1 VTDGNGVPPPGTA
14 EKSLGDIVGEVSEKA
29 TLLVREEIELAKAE
43 VVEKVSSLIKG
54 AVVGIAAGIF
64 AVFALIY
71 LLHGAAF
78 IIWDALSESG
88 TTIWLGYFIV
98 GGGLLLLGGLA
109 GFIAARAFK
118 KGAPP
123 TPQLAIEEAKRTKAE
138 IEEAR
143 R

>member
-1 VTDGNGVPPPGTA
+1 VTDGNGVPPGSA
-14 EKSLGDIVGEVSEKA
+14 EKSLGDIVGEVTEKA

-43 VVEKVSSLIKG
+43 VIEKVTSLVKG
-54 AVVGIAAGIF
+54 AVVGLAAGIF

-71 LLHGAAF
+71 LLHAAAYGA
-78 IIWDALSESG
+78 WDILDSSDN
-88 TTIWLGYFIV
+88 IWLGYLIV
-98 GGGLLLLGGLA
+98 GGFLLLLGGLA

-123 TPQLAIEEAKRTKAE
+123 TPQMAIEEAKRTRVE

>member
-1 VTDGNGVPPPGTA
+1 MTDGNGTPPGSA
-14 EKSLGDIVGEVSEKA
+14 EKSLGDIVGEVTEKA

-43 VVEKVSSLIKG
+43 VIEKVTSLVKG
-54 AVVGIAAGIF
+54 AVVGLVAGIF

-71 LLHGAAF
+71 LLHAAAYGA
-78 IIWDALSESG
+78 WDILDSSDN
-88 TTIWLGYFIV
+88 IWLGYLIV
-98 GGGLLLLGGLA
+98 GGLLLLLGGLA
-109 GFIAARAFK
+109 GFVAARAFK

-123 TPQLAIEEAKRTKAE
+123 TPQMAIEEAKRTRVE